1 MIKSFLE
8 ALPEIYS
15 PKPEISHKPPPAL
28 TSLRPNVAVVLP
40 MAEGLRNRQVP
51 VPSGRSILTL
61 GHRKVKAEAITG
73 AVMVAGVLPP
83 APNLGIGRR
92 GGPERHRLP

>member
-1 MIKSFLE
+1 
-8 ALPEIYS
+8 
-15 PKPEISHKPPPAL
+15 
-28 TSLRPNVAVVLP
+28 

-61 GHRKVKAEAITG
+61 GHRKVKAEAITE

-83 APNLGIGRR
+83 APNLEIGRR
-92 GGPERHRLP
+92 GGTEKAQAS